1 MKDFLHS
8 WKVRTGLA
16 ILCLYG
22 LFAIF
27 GPGLDAL
34 LGLDPHAIDYTAI
47 QQPPSTAHWLGTT
60 TGGEDVLA
68 QLLVGTRGSITVGLI
83 AGTIS
88 TAIAVLVGVIGT
100 FAGGH
105 ADGFAN
111 FLTNLFLVVPV
122 FPLILVVAGY
132 LQGGGVLMI
141 GLLIGFFGWPGGART
156 LRAQTLSL
164 RRRDFIMAMRMLGER
179 RWRLVWVEAMPHLA
193 GWISAMF
200 LHAVVG
206 AVLAE
211 AGLAFL
217 GITSPDAVSWGT
229 MIQQA
234 NQQSA
239 LLRGM
244 WWWFVPPGACIALLG
259 LAAGLVN
266 FGIDEIANPRLKA
279 ARRSLVRQVDRR
291 TGAAARPG
299 PTPAAPRTQEVPS

>member
-34 LGLDPHAIDYTAI
+34 LRLDPHAIDYTAI

-291 TGAAARPG
+291 AGAAARPA

>member
-1 MKDFLHS
+1 MKNFAHS
-8 WKVRTGLA
+8 WKVRVGLG
-16 ILCLYG
+16 LLTVYG
-22 LFAIF
+22 LLALF
-27 GPGLDAL
+27 GPALNSL
-34 LGLDPHAIDYTAI
+34 LGLDPRAIDYGATG
-47 QQPPSTAHWLGTT
+47 QPPSAAHWLGTT

-68 QLLVGTRGSITVGLI
+68 QVLAGTRGSVVVGLI
-83 AGTIS
+83 AGTLS

-100 FAGGH
+100 FAGGK
-105 ADGFAN
+105 ADACTT
-111 FLTNLFLVVPV
+111 FLTNLFLVLPV

-164 RRRDFIMAMRMLGER
+164 RNRDFIVAMRMLGER
-179 RWRLVWVEAMPHLA
+179 RWRLVFVETMPHLA
-193 GWISAMF
+193 GWTSAMF

-239 LLRGM
+239 LLRGL

-279 ARRSLVRQVDRR
+279 ARRSLVKQVDKRAR
-291 TGAAARPG
+291 TIAARPE
-299 PTPAAPRTQEVPS
+299 PVKQEIPR